1 MKHHETT
8 SQKLGAPGFSTLSA
22 TSTSTASSA
31 NRPGFWNKSCKSFR
45 NLEPRWSKKITSKG
59 PHSCGRTSSQT
70 EQRPTTCQ
78 SISHVQSK
86 PNHVQ
91 TQVSTSEKQIA
102 HNLSNLPILNPSP
115 AESPRCGPRG
125 QSPPAATPRAAPPAG
140 PGALPWDPSRRYA
153 PGHAGEPRRRSEGP
167 RSPRSNPPGSWLGKK
182 KEHKGVAI
190 IWFVFSW
197 FGLIWSDILKMS
209 NYKLH
214 LHLFA
219 NLFRNVT
226 SRSG

>member
-22 TSTSTASSA
+22 TSTASSA

-45 NLEPRWSKKITSKG
+45 NLEPRWSKKSRRRD
-59 PHSCGRTSSQT
+59 RTVVAGLPPRQNNV
-70 EQRPTTCQ
+70 QQHARDCQ

-86 PNHVQ
+86 PKHVQ

-102 HNLSNLPILNPSP
+102 HNLSNLPIFNPSP

-125 QSPPAATPRAAPPAG
+125 RSPPAATPRAAPPAG

-153 PGHAGEPRRRSEGP
+153 PGHAGEPRRRSEVP

-182 KEHKGVAI
+182 KNIRGWDYLVC
-190 IWFVFSW
+190 FFMV
-197 FGLIWSDILKMS
+197 WSDM
-209 NYKLH
+209 
-214 LHLFA
+214 
-219 NLFRNVT
+219 V
-226 SRSG
+226 